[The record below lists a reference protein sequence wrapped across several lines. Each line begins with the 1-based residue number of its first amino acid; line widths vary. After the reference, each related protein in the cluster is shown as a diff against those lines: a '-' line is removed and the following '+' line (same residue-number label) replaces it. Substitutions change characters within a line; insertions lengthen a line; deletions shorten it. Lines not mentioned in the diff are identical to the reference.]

1 MIELHYCPYCGNP
14 LEEEATVCPYCN
26 ANLQQKEED
35 VSTSKQDS
43 PLEDTI
49 RYPFIFA
56 LVAIGLQSIVLA
68 IISLVMVTR
77 MSEKNRLKRMAT
89 IFAWFALF
97 FSIGST
103 IIEIVYFYSIWPQIQ
118 KYLEEIQQVIN
129 NYTNL
134 L

>member
-35 VSTSKQDS
+35 VSTPKQDL

-49 RYPFIFA
+49 RYPLIIA
-56 LVAIGLQSIVLA
+56 LVAFGLGSIILA
-68 IISLVMVTR
+68 IVSLVLVHR
-77 MSEKNRLKRMAT
+77 MSEKNRFKRMAT
-89 IFAWFALF
+89 IFAWVALF

-103 IIEIVYFYSIWPQIQ
+103 IISIVYFYTIWPEIQ
-118 KYLEEIQQVIN
+118 KYLEELQSVIN

>member
-1 MIELHYCPYCGNP
+1 MTELHYCPYCGNP
-14 LEEEATVCPYCN
+14 VEEEATVCPYCN

-35 VSTSKQDS
+35 VSTPKQDL

-49 RYPFIFA
+49 RYPLIIA
-56 LVAIGLQSIVLA
+56 LVAFGLGSIVLA
-68 IISLVMVTR
+68 IVSLVLVHR

-89 IFAWFALF
+89 IFAWVALF

-103 IIEIVYFYSIWPQIQ
+103 IISIVYFYTIWPEIQ
-118 KYLEEIQQVIN
+118 KYLEELQSVIN

>member
-1 MIELHYCPYCGNP
+1 MTELHYCPYCGNP

-35 VSTSKQDS
+35 VFAPKQDL

-49 RYPFIFA
+49 RYPLIIA
-56 LVAIGLQSIVLA
+56 LVAFGLGSIILA
-68 IISLVMVTR
+68 IVSLVLVHR

-89 IFAWFALF
+89 IFAWVALF

-103 IIEIVYFYSIWPQIQ
+103 IISIVYFYTIWPEIQ
-118 KYLEEIQQVIN
+118 KYLEELQSVIN